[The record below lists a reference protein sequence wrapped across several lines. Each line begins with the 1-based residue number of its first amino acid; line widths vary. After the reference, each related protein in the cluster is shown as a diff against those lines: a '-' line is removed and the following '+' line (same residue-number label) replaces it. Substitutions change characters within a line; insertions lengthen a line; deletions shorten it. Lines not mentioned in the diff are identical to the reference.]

1 MKSLILA
8 TILVSG
14 LFYSQCSK
22 AGAAE
27 LQNLDVLKM
36 QEIPAG
42 SYNVQLQYEGKTETA
57 KLSIKENRA
66 TFVNSSSSRLEGL
79 SGEFELI
86 GNGVFLARLASKAGG
101 KSQWWIF
108 QPDGSAT
115 VKEIPDRGEKQTAR
129 RETNL

>member
-1 MKSLILA
+1 MKSLLMVSM
-8 TILVSG
+8 LVWG
-14 LFYSQCSK
+14 LCYTGPSE
-22 AGAAE
+22 ADAAE
-27 LQNLDVLKM
+27 KQSLDVLKM

-42 SYNVQLQYEGKTETA
+42 FYDVQLQYEGKNETA
-57 KLSIKENRA
+57 RLSIKENRA
-66 TFVNSSSSRLEGL
+66 TFAKSSSSKLEGL

-115 VKEIPDRGEKQTAR
+115 VREIPDRGEKQAAKR
-129 RETNL
+129 ATNQ